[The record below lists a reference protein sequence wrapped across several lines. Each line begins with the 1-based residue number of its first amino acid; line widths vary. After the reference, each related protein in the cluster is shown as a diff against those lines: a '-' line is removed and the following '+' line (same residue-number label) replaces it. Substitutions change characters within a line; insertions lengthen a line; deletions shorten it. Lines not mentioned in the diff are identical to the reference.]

1 MRKYRLRVGLDVDDT
16 VYDCNAYALSIIN
29 ARHPDEEPVSINE
42 ITGWGHYGRH
52 SDERMALYGEPEF
65 VRTQPLLPGA
75 QKFVHE
81 LSRLADIF
89 FITAVP
95 PACMTA
101 RAERLRR
108 DFPEVPPEN
117 IIIGTRKDVMAVD
130 ILLDDAAHNISSS
143 RAAYPVLF
151 RKPWNTD
158 MSGLLAVN
166 SYDDFLHLCK
176 MVRNSFTERA
186 PDLSR
191 GGVVC
196 LVGPSGSLK
205 NDIAHELMRKP
216 RFEKPLTSTTR
227 PRREGE
233 SDGAYRFIDEA
244 EFLHEKDAGRFI
256 ETTVYSK
263 YYFGTS
269 DDEIAPIVE
278 RGHLAVIPIDICGAL
293 TVKNLYRSRA
303 MLVFTNRAKSAVLLD
318 IICRETSPEDKMRRI
333 MSLEFEYRNAE
344 VCDVELPVGN
354 DAATAAAELERII
367 GPAAHKN
374 HKAKSGI
381 KAQK

>member
-16 VYDCNAYALSIIN
+16 IYECNSYALSIIN
-29 ARHPDEEPVSINE
+29 SRHPDEEPVSINE

-65 VRTQPLLPGA
+65 VRTQPIIPGA

-81 LSRLADIF
+81 LSRLADVF

-101 RAERLRR
+101 RAERLRG
-108 DFPEVPPEN
+108 DFPEIPPEN

-176 MVRNSFTERA
+176 MVR
-186 PDLSR
+186 
-191 GGVVC
+191 
-196 LVGPSGSLK
+196 
-205 NDIAHELMRKP
+205 
-216 RFEKPLTSTTR
+216 
-227 PRREGE
+227 
-233 SDGAYRFIDEA
+233 
-244 EFLHEKDAGRFI
+244 
-256 ETTVYSK
+256 
-263 YYFGTS
+263 
-269 DDEIAPIVE
+269 
-278 RGHLAVIPIDICGAL
+278 
-293 TVKNLYRSRA
+293 
-303 MLVFTNRAKSAVLLD
+303 
-318 IICRETSPEDKMRRI
+318 
-333 MSLEFEYRNAE
+333 
-344 VCDVELPVGN
+344 
-354 DAATAAAELERII
+354 
-367 GPAAHKN
+367 
-374 HKAKSGI
+374 
-381 KAQK
+381 

>member
-130 ILLDDAAHNISSS
+130 ILLARCFSASPGTPICPDFWRSTAMTTFCTFAKWCAIPLPSARPTS
-143 RAAYPVLF
+143 RTVE
-151 RKPWNTD
+151 
-158 MSGLLAVN
+158 
-166 SYDDFLHLCK
+166 
-176 MVRNSFTERA
+176 SFA
-186 PDLSR
+186 LWDPPDL
-191 GGVVC
+191 
-196 LVGPSGSLK
+196 LK
-205 NDIAHELMRKP
+205 
-216 RFEKPLTSTTR
+216 TTLR
-227 PRREGE
+227 
-233 SDGAYRFIDEA
+233 
-244 EFLHEKDAGRFI
+244 
-256 ETTVYSK
+256 
-263 YYFGTS
+263 
-269 DDEIAPIVE
+269 
-278 RGHLAVIPIDICGAL
+278 
-293 TVKNLYRSRA
+293 
-303 MLVFTNRAKSAVLLD
+303 
-318 IICRETSPEDKMRRI
+318 
-333 MSLEFEYRNAE
+333 MS
-344 VCDVELPVGN
+344 
-354 DAATAAAELERII
+354 
-367 GPAAHKN
+367 
-374 HKAKSGI
+374 
-381 KAQK
+381 